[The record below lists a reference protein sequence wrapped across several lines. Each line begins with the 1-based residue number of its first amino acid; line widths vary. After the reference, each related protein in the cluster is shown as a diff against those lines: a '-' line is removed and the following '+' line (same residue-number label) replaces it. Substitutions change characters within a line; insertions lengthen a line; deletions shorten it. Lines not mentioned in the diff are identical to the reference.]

1 MTYNYTSSEIS
12 LNLGEVHKNKTFNIN
27 FIFTLKLRHH
37 QQRIDYNSLC
47 WTVMYNLFDQVLV
60 STLG

>member
-12 LNLGEVHKNKTFNIN
+12 LNLDEVHKNKTFNIN
-27 FIFTLKLRHH
+27 FRFTLKLRHH

-47 WTVMYNLFDQVLV
+47 WTVMCNLFDQVLV